1 MKAIVIDNAFGL
13 DNLRQVERAE
23 PQPGP
28 DEVLIAVK
36 AVSLNFRDLMTVQ
49 GAYNPRQPLPLIPC
63 SDGAGEVIAVG
74 EAVRRVKPGDRVAG
88 IFSQRWLTGL
98 PGKEAARSTLGGPL
112 DGMLAQRVVLHEEGV
127 VALPEHLSYEEGA
140 TLPCAAVTAWHA
152 LIEHG
157 RIKVGD
163 RVLLLGTGGVSTF
176 GLLIARACGA
186 EVYITSSSDDK
197 LERAKELGA
206 AQTFNYRSEPDWQ
219 KGVVERSQGGVDH
232 ILEVGGAGTLQR
244 SIDAVRP
251 YGGISVIGV
260 LSGTKSEID
269 LRRILMRGVNLKG
282 VFVGSRSMF
291 EDLNRAVVLHGL
303 RPVIDRRF
311 GFEEAREAF
320 EYMAAGNHFG
330 KVVIQ
335 VS

>member
-1 MKAIVIDNAFGL
+1 MKVTVIDNAFGL

-28 DEVLIAVK
+28 GEVLIAVK
-36 AVSLNFRDLMTVQ
+36 AVSLNFRDLMMVR
-49 GAYNPRQPLPLIPC
+49 GVYNPRQPLPLIPC

-74 EAVRRVKPGDRVAG
+74 DAVQRVKPGDRVAG
-88 IFSQRWLTGL
+88 IFSQRWLTGVAD
-98 PGKEAARSTLGGPL
+98 KEAARSTLGGPL
-112 DGMLAQRVVLHEEGV
+112 DGMLAERVVLHEDGV

-157 RIKVGD
+157 RIKAGD

-176 GLLIARACGA
+176 GLLVARACGA
-186 EVYITSSSDDK
+186 EVYMTSSSDDK
-197 LERAKELGA
+197 LQRARELGA

-219 KGVVERSQGGVDH
+219 KSVVERSQGGVDH

-251 YGGISVIGV
+251 NGGISVIGV
-260 LSGTKSEID
+260 LSGTKSEVD
-269 LRRILMRGVNLKG
+269 LRRILMRGVNLRG

-311 GFEEAREAF
+311 GFEEAPEAF

>member
-36 AVSLNFRDLMTVQ
+36 AVSLNFRDLMTVR
-49 GAYNPRQPLPLIPC
+49 GVYNPRQSLPLIPC

-74 EAVRRVKPGDRVAG
+74 GAVRRVKPGDRVAG

-98 PGKEAARSTLGGPL
+98 PDKEAARSTLGGPL

-157 RIKVGD
+157 RIKAGD

-186 EVYITSSSDDK
+186 EVYMTSSSDDK
-197 LERAKELGA
+197 LERARELGA

-291 EDLNRAVVLHGL
+291 EDLNRAAALHGL

-311 GFEEAREAF
+311 SFEEAREAF
-320 EYMAAGNHFG
+320 EYMAAGSHFG

-335 VS
+335 VP